1 MTMLSKSLSLSGFS
15 TVKFFLEEL
24 GPFLMSFSLLESN
37 SRYGIHLWIPVTSIL
52 LLLFFCGGLC
62 NAYCRRQMIITH
74 SM

>member
-52 LLLFFCGGLC
+52 LLFFCGGLC